1 MTFISGLVIIKIVFV
16 LVIEVKIMN
25 GPRIYNSLSPEEQV
39 ARLKRKREKRAKEVH
54 RVRRNRII
62 AVFVAIFAFLGVQIG
77 VTHAQTEH
85 ISSQVQTSKK
95 ALKKINNQK
104 QVLITK
110 RNDLKDPDYVAKL
123 VRFKFLYSKPNET
136 IYNLPEGKNNN

>member
-16 LVIEVKIMN
+16 LVTEVKIMN

-39 ARLKRKREKRAKEVH
+39 ARLKRKQEKREKEVH

-85 ISSQVQTSKK
+85 INSQVQTSKK

>member
-1 MTFISGLVIIKIVFV
+1 MTFISGLVIIKIAFV

-39 ARLKRKREKRAKEVH
+39 ARLKRKQEKREKEVH

-62 AVFVAIFAFLGVQIG
+62 AVFVAIFAFLGIQIG

-85 ISSQVQTSKK
+85 INSQVQTSKK

>member
-39 ARLKRKREKRAKEVH
+39 ARLKRKQEKREKEVH

-77 VTHAQTEH
+77 VSHAQTEH
-85 ISSQVQTSKK
+85 INSQVQTSKK

>member
-39 ARLKRKREKRAKEVH
+39 ARLKRKQEKREKEVH

-85 ISSQVQTSKK
+85 INSQVQTSKK
-95 ALKKINNQK
+95 SLKKINNQK
-104 QVLITK
+104 QVLISK

>member
-1 MTFISGLVIIKIVFV
+1 MTFISGLVIIKIAFV

-39 ARLKRKREKRAKEVH
+39 ARLKRKQEKREKEVH

-85 ISSQVQTSKK
+85 INSQVQTSKK

>member
-1 MTFISGLVIIKIVFV
+1 MTFISGLVIIKIAFV

-39 ARLKRKREKRAKEVH
+39 ARLQRKQEKREKEVH

-62 AVFVAIFAFLGVQIG
+62 AAFVAIFAFLGVQIG
-77 VTHAQTEH
+77 VTHAQTDH
-85 ISSQVQTSKK
+85 INSQVQTSKK
-95 ALKKINNQK
+95 SLKKINNQK
-104 QVLITK
+104 QVLISK

>member
-39 ARLKRKREKRAKEVH
+39 ARLKRKQEKREKEVH

-62 AVFVAIFAFLGVQIG
+62 AVFVAIFAFLGIQIG

-85 ISSQVQTSKK
+85 INSQVQTSKK

>member
-1 MTFISGLVIIKIVFV
+1 
-16 LVIEVKIMN
+16 MN

-39 ARLKRKREKRAKEVH
+39 ARLQRKQEKREKEVH

-62 AVFVAIFAFLGVQIG
+62 AAFVAIFAFLGVQIG

-85 ISSQVQTSKK
+85 INSQVQTSKK
-95 ALKKINNQK
+95 SLKKINNQK

>member
-39 ARLKRKREKRAKEVH
+39 ARLKRKQEKRAKEVH

-104 QVLITK
+104 QVLISK

>member
-16 LVIEVKIMN
+16 LVIEVKIMS

-39 ARLKRKREKRAKEVH
+39 ARLKRKQEKREKEVH

-77 VTHAQTEH
+77 VTHAQTEN
-85 ISSQVQTSKK
+85 INSQVQTSKK

-104 QVLITK
+104 KILISK

>member
-39 ARLKRKREKRAKEVH
+39 ARLKRKQEKREKEVH

-85 ISSQVQTSKK
+85 INSQVQTSKR

>member
-39 ARLKRKREKRAKEVH
+39 ARLKRKQEKREKEVH

-85 ISSQVQTSKK
+85 INSQVQTSKK
-95 ALKKINNQK
+95 AIKKINKQK

>member
-1 MTFISGLVIIKIVFV
+1 MTFIGGLVIIKIVFV

-39 ARLKRKREKRAKEVH
+39 ARLKRKQEKREKEVH

-85 ISSQVQTSKK
+85 INSQVQTSKK

>member
-1 MTFISGLVIIKIVFV
+1 MTFISGLVIIKIIFV

-39 ARLKRKREKRAKEVH
+39 ARLKRKQEKREKEVH

-85 ISSQVQTSKK
+85 INSQVQTSKK

>member
-1 MTFISGLVIIKIVFV
+1 MTFISGVVIIKIVFV

-39 ARLKRKREKRAKEVH
+39 ARLKRKQEKREKEVH

-85 ISSQVQTSKK
+85 INSQVQTSKK

>member
-1 MTFISGLVIIKIVFV
+1 
-16 LVIEVKIMN
+16 MN

-39 ARLKRKREKRAKEVH
+39 ARLQRKQEKREKEVH

-62 AVFVAIFAFLGVQIG
+62 AAFVAIFAFLGVQIG
-77 VTHAQTEH
+77 VTHAQTDH
-85 ISSQVQTSKK
+85 INSQVQTSKK
-95 ALKKINNQK
+95 SLKKINNQK
-104 QVLITK
+104 QVLISK

>member
-1 MTFISGLVIIKIVFV
+1 MTFISGLVIIKIAFV

-39 ARLKRKREKRAKEVH
+39 ARLKRKQEKREKEVH

-77 VTHAQTEH
+77 VTHAQTEN
-85 ISSQVQTSKK
+85 INSQVQTSKR